1 MPITKKDNIAMQISA
16 MMLTAALTMFGTQNM
31 SQAGEDTPN
40 VLRNCTVE
48 AKHNSYVPADL
59 PAQQGGTLLTI
70 AVKVGDQVKKGDV
83 LATVDNK
90 LEMLQL
96 DASKQRLAMA
106 QEEAENDVNIR
117 YSIIA
122 HKVAEQEYL
131 AVIEAVRS
139 TRDAFTTTQVLKYS
153 LSVDQLKLQREQ
165 AEHEQNLARMS
176 VRVREA
182 EYKLAEHELARRLIK
197 APVDGVVDDVDRVE
211 GDWVRAGEPIVRLVK
226 MDQLRIKG
234 SLEYDPLTP
243 ADVRGKP
250 VTVTVELARGKVH
263 SFKGRVDSTGS
274 LFGRGEF
281 EIEVEV
287 ENEKDPNTG
296 DWLLMPG
303 MTATVE
309 IHL

>member
-1 MPITKKDNIAMQISA
+1 MQISA
-16 MMLTAALTMFGTQNM
+16 MMLTVALTMFGTQNM
-31 SQAGEDTPN
+31 SQAGEDAPN
-40 VLRNCTVE
+40 ILRNCTVE
-48 AKHNSYVPADL
+48 AKHNSFIPADL
-59 PAQQGGTLLTI
+59 PAQQGGTLQTI
-70 AVKVGDQVKKGDV
+70 AVKVGDQVKAGDV
-83 LATVDNK
+83 VAMVDNE
-90 LEMLQL
+90 LEKLQL

-117 YSIIA
+117 YAIVA
-122 HKVAEQEYL
+122 HLVAEQEYR
-131 AVIEAVRS
+131 AVVEAVRE
-139 TRDAFTTTQVLKYS
+139 TPDAFTTTQVAKYS

-165 AEHEQNLARMS
+165 AEHEQNLAGMS

-182 EYKLAEHELARRLIK
+182 EYKLAEHELARRQIK
-197 APVDGVVDDVDRVE
+197 APVDGVVDAVE
-211 GDWVRAGEPIVRLVK
+211 CVVGDWVRAGDPIVRLVK

-234 SLEYDPLTP
+234 TLEYDPLTP

-250 VTVTVELARGKVH
+250 VTVTVELARGRVQP
-263 SFKGRVDSTGS
+263 FKGHVDSTGS

-287 ENEKDPNTG
+287 ENQRDPPETG

-309 IHL
+309 IHLQ